1 MGKPLGFLKW
11 GRSAEIEG
19 ALHGELSNFMRKAM
33 LESETKKMSN
43 CWEWSDTKVRST
55 TWKGR

>member
-19 ALHGELSNFMRKAM
+19 VIHGEWSNFMRKVM
-33 LESETKKMSN
+33 LESETKKMSK

-55 TWKGR
+55 AWKGR